1 MPIHSSIHHVL
12 VPFPQRSR
20 QNPLELS
27 LHQINQSSTIRGPH
41 YHDYNLNNSPLDKSN
56 SSNSSTTNLTS
67 ICSTSSTT
75 QHHYTTIQPNLHF
88 HHLSSLLLT
97 SSTISMSHPNL
108 NALPTPSYPRYTS
121 WPATPTPTPT
131 PNTNTNTD
139 TAKHYPT
146 AVYILVFLG
155 LAIICSVLIYGLLGC
170 YGRDYTV
177 RYVGLF
183 N

>member
-27 LHQINQSSTIRGPH
+27 LHQINQSSTIHGPH

-67 ICSTSSTT
+67 IRSTSSTT

-97 SSTISMSHPNL
+97 SLTIPMSHPNSNL
-108 NALPTPSYPRYTS
+108 DALPTPSTPRNTS
-121 WPATPTPTPT
+121 WPGT
-131 PNTNTNTD
+131 PNAD

-146 AVYILVFLG
+146 AVYILVLLG

-170 YGRDYTV
+170 YGQDYTV
-177 RYVGLF
+177 RYVSPF
-183 N
+183 

>member
-1 MPIHSSIHHVL
+1 MHIHSSIHHVL

-67 ICSTSSTT
+67 IRSTSSTT

-97 SSTISMSHPNL
+97 SPIILCLTPTLTSTSMHSLPRQ
-108 NALPTPSYPRYTS
+108 LPTTHLG
-121 WPATPTPTPT
+121 PAHQTL
-131 PNTNTNTD
+131 PNTTPPPCTSSSCS
-139 TAKHYPT
+139 ACPSS
-146 AVYILVFLG
+146 AV
-155 LAIICSVLIYGLLGC
+155 S
-170 YGRDYTV
+170 
-177 RYVGLF
+177 
-183 N
+183 